1 MADNKIKENSFSLF
15 GIIFTL
21 VFLYLLIIQPLLS
34 AFFEKDILVS
44 ETVLVKVQ
52 NKETGSYD
60 LGLNSKYKYKYYVQV
75 IERDGWI
82 GYIRHIYSN
91 KNLEKGLKYGL
102 EISPVECDS
111 WFEFFLVPSIWS
123 HYSFDIAEIYN
134 NRIELKDTDFQK
146 IDNHKLFEI
155 IESKSSNWSFKS
167 GD

>member
-34 AFFEKDILVS
+34 SFFEKDILVS

-91 KNLEKGLKYGL
+91 KNL
-102 EISPVECDS
+102 
-111 WFEFFLVPSIWS
+111 
-123 HYSFDIAEIYN
+123 
-134 NRIELKDTDFQK
+134 
-146 IDNHKLFEI
+146 
-155 IESKSSNWSFKS
+155 
-167 GD
+167 